1 MKSHHALFA
10 PLILLLPAATVFG
23 QAPVPLQFAVRES
36 VWTVTGGLR
45 AGSGG
50 GDVKFGNLGIVPAS
64 STLDPLGETSAGR
77 LYDNGVVITDGPRL
91 NERAGGVADGEVIS
105 TPGGRYTV
113 TSTNSEGVTTVVGD
127 YLSYTPGQTR
137 SWSYADASQ
146 VTDDGRI
153 AMSQF
158 SATSEGA
165 SAEADGDAAGGVEL
179 GLGRR
184 LGKIGNRFE
193 WGVSGMIGL
202 TDINSKARGR
212 INSTLRTVTDYYS
225 LLGAT
230 APTAPYAGPTFE
242 DLNDAE
248 GNLISAGGLE
258 TTTPLGDTPL
268 ERVETAL
275 AGGAEI
281 DGFWQIKGAYY
292 LIRVGPHLRT
302 RLGNRMALYASA
314 GFAGAYVG
322 TTYRVEEVLN
332 VGNVQVRAEE
342 ERDQSEFISGVYGE
356 LSVEF
361 WLTNRTGLFAGA
373 TYHSL
378 GTYEQA
384 INGRTA
390 NIDLGKG
397 AGFRIGLVTRF

>member
-1 MKSHHALFA
+1 MKSHHVLFA
-10 PLILLLPAATVFG
+10 SLILALPAATVVG
-23 QAPVPLQFAVRES
+23 QAPVPLQFAMRES
-36 VWTVTGGLR
+36 LWTVTGGLR

-50 GDVKFGNLGIVPAS
+50 GDVKFGNLGTVPALVA
-64 STLDPLGETSAGR
+64 LDPLGQATPGR
-77 LYDNGVVITDGPRL
+77 LYDNGVVITDAARL

-113 TSTNSEGVTTVVGD
+113 TSTDSEGVTTVVGD

-137 SWSYADASQ
+137 SWSYTDASQ
-146 VTDDGRI
+146 VTGDGRI
-153 AMSQF
+153 AMSQY

-165 SAEADGDAAGGVEL
+165 TAEADGDAAGGVEL

-202 TDINSKARGR
+202 TDINSKARGKVA
-212 INSTLRTVTDYYS
+212 STLRTVTDYYS

-230 APTAPYAGPTFE
+230 APTAPYAGPTFD
-242 DLNDAE
+242 DLKDAE
-248 GNLISAGGLE
+248 GNVISVGGFE
-258 TTTPLGDTPL
+258 TTTPIGDTPL
-268 ERVETAL
+268 ERVESAL

-292 LIRVGPHLRT
+292 LIRVGPHMRT
-302 RLGNRMALYASA
+302 RIGNRMALYASA

-332 VGNVQVRAEE
+332 VGTASVRAEE
-342 ERDQSEFISGVYGE
+342 ERDQSEFISGFYGE
-356 LSVEF
+356 LSAEF
-361 WLTNRTGLFAGA
+361 WLTNRTGFFAGA
-373 TYHSL
+373 TYHTL
-378 GTYEQA
+378 GSYEQA

-397 AGFRIGLVTRF
+397 AGFRLGIVTRF